1 MDKAVL
7 TLVDYAGRTV
17 ISAADLTVN
26 EAKDTLVY
34 TLPTPLEAGVHTATV
49 EVRDTLDCS
58 FTATPL
64 KVEVAMDGQIYSKWT
79 DVLLVDNNDGQFR
92 AYEWYEDGT
101 VVGNDQVLYLPNGN
115 VSTASYYCLITLA
128 DGRQIYTC
136 DYAFDAI
143 PRSADHPADDRSAN
157 EIIVRPNRV
166 PMGGS
171 VSVMQSLQEN
181 LRLVLMSATGQR
193 IAEYAQTESSWI
205 VDMPSVQG
213 VYLLRIASPAD
224 VQTVKIV
231 VY

>member
-1 MDKAVL
+1 M
-7 TLVDYAGRTV
+7 
-17 ISAADLTVN
+17 
-26 EAKDTLVY
+26 
-34 TLPTPLEAGVHTATV
+34 
-49 EVRDTLDCS
+49 
-58 FTATPL
+58 
-64 KVEVAMDGQIYSKWT
+64 
-79 DVLLVDNNDGQFR
+79 
-92 AYEWYEDGT
+92 
-101 VVGNDQVLYLPNGN
+101 VGNDQVLYLPNGN